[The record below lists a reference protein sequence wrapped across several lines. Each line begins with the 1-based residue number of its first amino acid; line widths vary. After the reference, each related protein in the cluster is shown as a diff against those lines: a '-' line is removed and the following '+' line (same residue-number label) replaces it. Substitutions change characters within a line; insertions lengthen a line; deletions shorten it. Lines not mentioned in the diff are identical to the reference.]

1 MLPSSPIQSR
11 ASLHARAS
19 CKRLSHAHTHINQNL
34 FATDT
39 LQKLEATDTCKDQT
53 SEHEAMALIKRLYMP
68 AHRQLARM
76 NI

>member
-1 MLPSSPIQSR
+1 MLEPAANACR
-11 ASLHARAS
+11 MHT
-19 CKRLSHAHTHINQNL
+19 HAHKAEAIVI
-34 FATDT
+34 DT
-39 LQKLEATDTCKDQT
+39 LQVDATNTCEDQT

>member
-1 MLPSSPIQSR
+1 MI
-11 ASLHARAS
+11 
-19 CKRLSHAHTHINQNL
+19 
-34 FATDT
+34 DT
-39 LQKLEATDTCKDQT
+39 LQVDATNTCEDQT